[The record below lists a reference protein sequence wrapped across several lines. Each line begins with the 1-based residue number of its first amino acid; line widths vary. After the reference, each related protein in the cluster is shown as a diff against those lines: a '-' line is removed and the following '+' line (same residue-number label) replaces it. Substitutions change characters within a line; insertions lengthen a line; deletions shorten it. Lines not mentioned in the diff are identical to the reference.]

1 MQHKIEGILRISE
14 WWDVTVV
21 TESLDYS
28 LLVKNGKMFYHCYQ
42 QRFFSMLII
51 GIESS
56 IEWHAKEH
64 KILPFFYNLL
74 NHIEKKYMQ
83 TEKK

>member
-1 MQHKIEGILRISE
+1 
-14 WWDVTVV
+14 
-21 TESLDYS
+21 
-28 LLVKNGKMFYHCYQ
+28 
-42 QRFFSMLII
+42 MLII

-56 IEWHAKEH
+56 IEWHAKEY